1 MRFLRLF
8 IMFDLPVET
17 SRERREYRKFVKF
30 LLNEGYVRSQYSI
43 YCKLILNRG
52 TLNHQISKLKQ
63 NLPAHGIV
71 QSLIVTEKQ
80 FSDMTYLVGE
90 PRTKY
95 DVNTTERIFE
105 L

>member
-52 TLNHQISKLKQ
+52 TLNHQLSKLKQ
-63 NLPAHGIV
+63 NLPSNGMV

-80 FSDMTYLVGE
+80 FSDMTYLVGD
-90 PRTKY
+90 PRAKY
-95 DVNTTERIFE
+95 DVNTTERMLE